1 MPREANNNKAED
13 RVREALIEFKQAVY
27 GIDSEQAHKAL
38 LTEYGV
44 FFVGDRMNEAADT
57 EIAASLRTH
66 FHIQVTIN
74 ALRAMLPQLAPLLG
88 IALTPMDEQRDAG
101 DPNAKSGYWLVF

>member
-66 FHIQVTIN
+66 FHIQVS
-74 ALRAMLPQLAPLLG
+74 LEKFRAMLPQLAPLLG
-88 IALTPMDEQRDAG
+88 IVLMPMTEPKDTGENVKA
-101 DPNAKSGYWLVF
+101 GYWLVF